1 MWRWRLFQNRWWIV
15 VASVMGLM
23 VGTGSINLFAA
34 GVFLKPVAAALGFGR
49 GEVATALGIANLTSA
64 LATPFMGRFIDQ
76 YGSRRMM
83 LPFIVLFA
91 LATASLSLLQP
102 SAFILFGLY
111 GISGCVGVGQSPTA
125 FARLVSSWFDRERG
139 LALGITLAGVGLG
152 TAIIPQYATFLV
164 AAFRLAHGLCR
175 PGRGHPGRGL
185 RAGGARWY
193 AIRRA
198 MPSVPPPAS
207 RRRRRASR
215 AFCSRRRSDPGSTG
229 W

>member
-91 LATASLSLLQP
+91 LATASLSLLQ
-102 SAFILFGLY
+102 A
-111 GISGCVGVGQSPTA
+111 VG
-125 FARLVSSWFDRERG
+125 
-139 LALGITLAGVGLG
+139 
-152 TAIIPQYATFLV
+152 
-164 AAFRLAHGLCR
+164 
-175 PGRGHPGRGL
+175 GHPVRALWHLGL
-185 RAGGARWY
+185 
-193 AIRRA
+193 
-198 MPSVPPPAS
+198 
-207 RRRRRASR
+207 RRRRAEPHR
-215 AFCSRRRSDPGSTG
+215 LRPAGVELV
-229 W
+229 